1 MDTRF
6 KLTPRYTYIAIGCI
20 TAGMLAMAYGFYSS
34 ADRAWANLL
43 LNNFYFLSLAI
54 GASFFLALQYITQ
67 SGWSAM
73 FRRVPEAMSAYI
85 PYAGIAMLLLYFGM
99 HNLYQWSRPEA
110 VANDILLAH
119 KSPYLNIP
127 FFFIRMIVFFGA
139 WTLMTRL
146 IRKVS
151 LREDHFGGNT
161 YMEKN
166 ELNSK
171 IFIFILA
178 ITFSMASFDWIM
190 SIEAHWI
197 STIFSVKNFVA
208 AFYHG
213 TAIILLIV
221 ILLNERGYF
230 KELNESH
237 LLDFSRYLFM
247 LSIVWGYMFFSQ
259 FMLIWFGNIPEETV
273 YYAGRWNNG
282 WQVLFYANITINWF
296 IPFAVLL
303 SQKMDK
309 NKTVVKII
317 CLFLIAGQW
326 IDLYDQIMPTY
337 TITPKFGIIE
347 IGAFIGFSGL
357 FALVFGKALSK
368 ADMVPKNHPYLEES
382 LYHHVH

>member
-6 KLTPRYTYIAIGCI
+6 TLTPRYTYIAIGCMV
-20 TAGMLAMAYGFYSS
+20 AGILAMAYGFYTS

-85 PYAGIAMLLLYFGM
+85 PFAGIAMLLLYLGM
-99 HNLYQWSRPEA
+99 HNLYEWSRPEA
-110 VANDILLAH
+110 VANDALLAH

-127 FFFIRMIVFFGA
+127 FFFIRMVVFFAA
-139 WTLMTRL
+139 WTLMTKL

-151 LREDHFGGNT
+151 LQEDQFGGIT

-190 SIEAHWI
+190 SIEAHWV
-197 STIFSVKNFVA
+197 SAIFSIKNFVA

-213 TAIILLIV
+213 SAIIVLIV

-237 LLDFSRYLFM
+237 LLDFSRYIFM

-273 YYAGRWNNG
+273 YYAERWNNG
-282 WQVLFYANITINWF
+282 WKVLFYVNIIINWF
-296 IPFAVLL
+296 IPFTVLL

-309 NKTVVKII
+309 NRIVLKII
-317 CLFLIAGQW
+317 CLLLIAGQW

-337 TITPKFGIIE
+337 TITPQFGIIE
-347 IGAFIGFSGL
+347 IGAFIGFAGL
-357 FALVFGKALSK
+357 FALVFGKALAK
-368 ADMVPKNHPYLEES
+368 ADLVPKNHPYIEES
-382 LYHHVH
+382 LYHKIH

>member
-6 KLTPRYTYIAIGCI
+6 TLTPRYSYISIGCMI
-20 TAGMLAMAYGFYSS
+20 AGMLAMAYGFYVS

-43 LNNFYFLSLAI
+43 LDNYYFLSLAI

-67 SGWSAM
+67 SGWSAL
-73 FRRVPEAMSAYI
+73 FRRVPEAMSSYI
-85 PYAGIAMLLLYFGM
+85 PFAGVAMLLLYFGI
-99 HNLYQWSRPEA
+99 HNLYEWSHPDA
-110 VANDILLAH
+110 IANDAHLAH
-119 KSPYLNIP
+119 KSIYLNIP
-127 FFFIRMIVFFGA
+127 FFFIRIIVFFA
-139 WTLMTRL
+139 IWTIMTRL

-151 LREDHFGGNT
+151 LQEDQFGGNT

-178 ITFSMASFDWIM
+178 ITFSLASFDWIM
-190 SIEAHWI
+190 SIDAHWV
-197 STIFSVKNFVA
+197 STIFSIKNFVA

-213 TAIILLIV
+213 TAVIVLII

-237 LLDFSRYLFM
+237 LLDFSRYIFM

-273 YYAGRWNNG
+273 YYAQRWNNG
-282 WQVLFYANITINWF
+282 WKLLFYVNIIINWF
-296 IPFAVLL
+296 IPFTVLL
-303 SQKMDK
+303 SQKVDK

-317 CLFLIAGQW
+317 CLILIIGQW

-337 TITPKFGIIE
+337 TITPKFGVIE
-347 IGAFIGFSGL
+347 IGAFVGFAGL
-357 FALVFGKALSK
+357 FALVFAKTLAK
-368 ADMVPKNHPYLEES
+368 ADLVPKNHPYIEES
-382 LYHHVH
+382 IYHHIH

>member
-6 KLTPRYTYIAIGCI
+6 TLSPRFTYFAIGCMVVGI
-20 TAGMLAMAYGFYSS
+20 LAMAYGFYTS

-73 FRRVPEAMSAYI
+73 FRRVPEAMGAYI
-85 PYAGIAMLLLYFGM
+85 PYAAILMLLLYFGM
-99 HNLYQWSRPEA
+99 HNLYEWSHPDA
-110 VANDILLAH
+110 VANDALLQH
-119 KSPYLNIP
+119 KAPYLNIY
-127 FFFIRMIVFFGA
+127 FFFIRMVIFFAA
-139 WTLMTRL
+139 WIIMTRL

-151 LREDHFGGNT
+151 LQEDQFGGMK
-161 YMEKN
+161 YLEKN

-178 ITFSMASFDWIM
+178 ITFSLASFDYIM
-190 SIEAHWI
+190 SIEAHWV

-213 TAIILLIV
+213 TAILVLIV

-237 LLDFSRYLFM
+237 MLDFSRYIFM
-247 LSIVWGYMFFSQ
+247 LSIVWGYMYFAQ
-259 FMLIWFGNIPEETV
+259 FMLIWFANIPEETI
-273 YYAGRWNNG
+273 YYAERWNNG
-282 WQVLFYANITINWF
+282 WKGLFYVNIIINWF
-296 IPFAVLL
+296 IPFTVLL

-317 CLFLIAGQW
+317 CLLLIAGQW
-326 IDLYDQIMPTY
+326 IDLYDQIMPA
-337 TITPKFGIIE
+337 ITRTPHFGLIE
-347 IGAFIGFSGL
+347 IGAFIGSAGL
-357 FALVFGKALSK
+357 FTLVIGKTLGKA
-368 ADMVPKNHPYLEES
+368 DIVPKNHPYLEES
-382 LYHHVH
+382 LYHHIH

>member
-6 KLTPRYTYIAIGCI
+6 TLTPRYSYISIGCMI
-20 TAGMLAMAYGFYSS
+20 AGMLAMAYGFYVS

-43 LNNFYFLSLAI
+43 LNNYYFLSLAI

-73 FRRVPEAMSAYI
+73 FRRVPEAMSSYI
-85 PYAGIAMLLLYFGM
+85 PFAGLAMLLLYFGI
-99 HNLYQWSRPEA
+99 HNIYEWSHPDA
-110 VANDILLAH
+110 VAHDAHLAH
-119 KSPYLNIP
+119 KSIYLNIP
-127 FFFIRMIVFFGA
+127 FFFIRMIVFFA
-139 WTLMTRL
+139 IWTIMTRL

-151 LREDHFGGNT
+151 LQEDQFGGNT

-178 ITFSMASFDWIM
+178 ITFSLASFDWIM
-190 SIEAHWI
+190 SIDAHWV
-197 STIFSVKNFVA
+197 STIFSIKNFVA

-213 TAIILLIV
+213 TAVIVLII

-237 LLDFSRYLFM
+237 LLDFSRYIFM

-273 YYAGRWNNG
+273 YYAERWNNG
-282 WQVLFYANITINWF
+282 WKLLFYMNIIINWF
-296 IPFAVLL
+296 IPFTVLL
-303 SQKMDK
+303 SQKVDK

-317 CLFLIAGQW
+317 CLILIIGQW

-337 TITPKFGIIE
+337 TITPKFGVIE
-347 IGAFIGFSGL
+347 IGAFVGFAGL
-357 FALVFGKALSK
+357 FALVFAKTLAK
-368 ADMVPKNHPYLEES
+368 ADLVPKNHPYIEES
-382 LYHHVH
+382 IYHHIH

>member
-1 MDTRF
+1 MDNRF
-6 KLTPRYTYIAIGCI
+6 TLTPRYTYIAIGCI
-20 TAGMLAMAYGFYSS
+20 VAGMLAMAYGFYSS

-43 LNNFYFLSLAI
+43 LNNYYFLSLAI
-54 GASFFLALQYITQ
+54 GASFFMALQYITQ

-85 PYAGIAMLLLYFGM
+85 PFAGIAMLLLYFGM
-99 HNLYQWSRPEA
+99 NNLFEWSRPEA
-110 VANDILLAH
+110 VANDTLLAH
-119 KSPYLNIP
+119 KAPYLNIT
-127 FFFIRMIVFFGA
+127 FFFIRMIVFFVA

-151 LREDHFGGNT
+151 LQEDQFGGIT
-161 YMEKN
+161 YMDKN
-166 ELNSK
+166 EMNSK

-190 SIEAHWI
+190 SIEAHWV
-197 STIFSVKNFVA
+197 STIFSVKNFIA

-213 TAIILLIV
+213 TAIIVLIV

-273 YYAGRWNNG
+273 YYAERWDNG
-282 WQVLFYANITINWF
+282 WKVLFYVNIVINWF
-296 IPFAVLL
+296 IPFIILL

-309 NKTVVKII
+309 NKTVVKFI
-317 CLFLIAGQW
+317 CLLLIAGQW
-326 IDLYDQIMPTY
+326 IDLYDQIMPTF
-337 TITPKFGIIE
+337 TTTPQFGIVE
-347 IGAFIGFSGL
+347 IGAFIGFAGL
-357 FALVFGKALSK
+357 FALVFGKAFSK
-368 ADMVPKNHPYLEES
+368 ADIIPKNSPYLEES

>member
-6 KLTPRYTYIAIGCI
+6 TLTPRYSYISIGCMI
-20 TAGMLAMAYGFYSS
+20 AGMLAMAYGFYVS

-43 LNNFYFLSLAI
+43 LNNYYFLSLAI

-67 SGWSAM
+67 SGWSAL

-85 PYAGIAMLLLYFGM
+85 PFAGIAMLLLYFGI
-99 HNLYQWSRPEA
+99 HNLYEWSHPEA
-110 VANDILLAH
+110 IANDALLAH

-127 FFFIRMIVFFGA
+127 FFFIRMIVFFA
-139 WTLMTRL
+139 IWTIMTRL

-151 LREDHFGGNT
+151 LQEDQFGGNT

-178 ITFSMASFDWIM
+178 ITFSLASFDWIM
-190 SIEAHWI
+190 SIDAHWV
-197 STIFSVKNFVA
+197 STIFSIKNFVA

-213 TAIILLIV
+213 TAVIVLII

-237 LLDFSRYLFM
+237 LLDFSRYIFM

-273 YYAGRWNNG
+273 YYAERWNTG
-282 WQVLFYANITINWF
+282 WKLLFYVNIIINWF
-296 IPFAVLL
+296 IPFTVLL

-317 CLFLIAGQW
+317 CLILIIGQW

-337 TITPKFGIIE
+337 TIMPKFGVIE
-347 IGAFIGFSGL
+347 IGAFVGFAGL
-357 FALVFGKALSK
+357 FALVFAKTLAK
-368 ADMVPKNHPYLEES
+368 ADLVPKNHPYIEES
-382 LYHHVH
+382 IYHHVH

>member
-1 MDTRF
+1 MNIRF
-6 KLTPRYTYIAIGCI
+6 TLTPRYSYIAIGCMV
-20 TAGMLAMAYGFYSS
+20 AGMLAMAYGFYAS
-34 ADRAWANLL
+34 ADRAWACLL

-54 GASFFLALQYITQ
+54 GAGFFLALQYITQ

-85 PYAGIAMLLLYFGM
+85 PFAGIAMLLLYFGV
-99 HNLYQWSRPEA
+99 HNLYEWSHPEA
-110 VANDILLAH
+110 VAHDALLAH

-127 FFFIRMIVFFGA
+127 FFFIRMIIFFGA
-139 WTLMTRL
+139 WTIMTRL
-146 IRKVS
+146 MRKVS
-151 LREDHFGGNT
+151 LQEDQFGGIT

-166 ELNSK
+166 EMNSK

-190 SIEAHWI
+190 SIEAHWV

-213 TAIILLIV
+213 TAMIVFII

-237 LLDFSRYLFM
+237 LLDFSRYIFM

-259 FMLIWFGNIPEETV
+259 FMLIWFGNIPDETI
-273 YYAGRWNNG
+273 YFAERWNNG
-282 WQVLFYANITINWF
+282 WKALFYVNIAINWF
-296 IPFAVLL
+296 IPFTVLL
-303 SQKMDK
+303 SQKLDK

-317 CLFLIAGQW
+317 CLLLIAGQW
-326 IDLYDQIMPTY
+326 IDLYDQIMPAITV
-337 TITPKFGIIE
+337 TPKFGIIE
-347 IGAFIGFSGL
+347 IGAFIGFAGL
-357 FALVFGKALSK
+357 FALVFGKTLAK
-368 ADMVPKNHPYLEES
+368 ADLVPKNHPYLEES
-382 LYHHVH
+382 LYHHIP

>member
-1 MDTRF
+1 MHTRF
-6 KLTPRYTYIAIGCI
+6 TLTPRFSYFSIGCI
-20 TAGMLAMAYGFYSS
+20 VAGILAMAYGFYTS

-43 LNNFYFLSLAI
+43 LNNYYFLSLAI
-54 GASFFLALQYITQ
+54 GAGFFMALQYVTQ

-85 PYAGIAMLLLYFGM
+85 PLAGIVMLRMYFGI
-99 HNLYQWSRPEA
+99 HNLYEWSRPEA
-110 VANDILLAH
+110 VANDALLAH
-119 KSPYLNIP
+119 KSSYLNIP
-127 FFFIRMIVFFGA
+127 FFFIRMIIFFGA
-139 WTLMTRL
+139 WTFMTRL

-151 LREDHFGGNT
+151 LQEDQFGGIK

-178 ITFSMASFDWIM
+178 ITFSMASFDYIM
-190 SIEAHWI
+190 SIEARWV
-197 STIFSVKNFVA
+197 STIFSVKNFIA

-213 TAIILLIV
+213 TAIIVLIV

-259 FMLIWFGNIPEETV
+259 FMLIWFGNIPDETI
-273 YYAGRWNNG
+273 YYAERWNNG
-282 WQVLFYANITINWF
+282 WKVLFYVNIAINWF
-296 IPFAVLL
+296 IPFVVLL

-317 CLFLIAGQW
+317 CLLLIAGQW

-337 TITPKFGIIE
+337 TITPKFGVIE
-347 IGAFIGFSGL
+347 IGAFIGFAGL
-357 FALVFGKALSK
+357 FALVFGKTLAK
-368 ADMVPKNHPYLEES
+368 ADLVPKNHPYLEES
-382 LYHHVH
+382 LFHHVH

>member
-6 KLTPRYTYIAIGCI
+6 TLTPRYSYISIGCMI
-20 TAGMLAMAYGFYSS
+20 AGMLAMAYGFYVS

-43 LNNFYFLSLAI
+43 LDNYYFLSLAI

-73 FRRVPEAMSAYI
+73 FRRVPEAMSSYI
-85 PYAGIAMLLLYFGM
+85 PFAGVAMLLLYFGI
-99 HNLYQWSRPEA
+99 HNLYEWSHPDA
-110 VANDILLAH
+110 IANDAHLAH
-119 KSPYLNIP
+119 KSIYLNIP
-127 FFFIRMIVFFGA
+127 FFFIRIIVFFA
-139 WTLMTRL
+139 IWTIMTRL

-151 LREDHFGGNT
+151 LQEDQFGGNT

-178 ITFSMASFDWIM
+178 ITFSLASFDWIM
-190 SIEAHWI
+190 SIDAHWV
-197 STIFSVKNFVA
+197 STIFSIKNFVA

-213 TAIILLIV
+213 TAVIVLII

-237 LLDFSRYLFM
+237 LLDFSRYIFM

-273 YYAGRWNNG
+273 YYAQRWNNG
-282 WQVLFYANITINWF
+282 WKLLFYVNIIINWF
-296 IPFAVLL
+296 IPFTVLL

-317 CLFLIAGQW
+317 CLILIIGQW

-337 TITPKFGIIE
+337 TITPKFGVIE
-347 IGAFIGFSGL
+347 IGAFVGFAGL
-357 FALVFGKALSK
+357 FALVFAKTLAK
-368 ADMVPKNHPYLEES
+368 ADLVPKNHPYIEES
-382 LYHHVH
+382 IYHHIH

>member
-1 MDTRF
+1 MDNRF

-20 TAGMLAMAYGFYSS
+20 VAGMLAMAYGFYTS

-85 PYAGIAMLLLYFGM
+85 PFAGIAMLLLYFGI
-99 HNLYQWSRPEA
+99 HNLYEWSHPEA
-110 VANDILLAH
+110 VANDALLAH

-127 FFFIRMIVFFGA
+127 FFFIRMIVFFAA

-151 LREDHFGGNT
+151 LQEDQFGGIT

-190 SIEAHWI
+190 SIEAHWV
-197 STIFSVKNFVA
+197 SSIFSVKNFIA

-213 TAIILLIV
+213 TAIIVFII
-221 ILLNERGYF
+221 ILLNEKGYF

-259 FMLIWFGNIPEETV
+259 FMLIWFGNIPDETI
-273 YYAGRWNNG
+273 YYAERWNNG
-282 WQVLFYANITINWF
+282 WKTLFYVNIAINWF
-296 IPFAVLL
+296 IPFTVLL

-317 CLFLIAGQW
+317 CLVLIAGQW
-326 IDLYDQIMPTY
+326 IDLYDQIMPTI
-337 TITPKFGIIE
+337 TISPKFGIIE
-347 IGAFIGFSGL
+347 IGAFTGFAGL

-368 ADMVPKNHPYLEES
+368 AGLVPKNHPYLEES
-382 LYHHVH
+382 LYHHIH

>member
-1 MDTRF
+1 MHTRF
-6 KLTPRYTYIAIGCI
+6 TLTPRFSYFSIGCI
-20 TAGMLAMAYGFYSS
+20 VAGILAMAYGFYTS

-43 LNNFYFLSLAI
+43 LNNYYFLSLAI
-54 GASFFLALQYITQ
+54 GAGFFMALQYITQ

-85 PYAGIAMLLLYFGM
+85 PLAGIVMLLMYFGI
-99 HNLYQWSRPEA
+99 HNLYEWSRPEA
-110 VANDILLAH
+110 VANDALLAH
-119 KSPYLNIP
+119 KSSYLNIP
-127 FFFIRMIVFFGA
+127 FFFIRMIIFFGA
-139 WTLMTRL
+139 WTFMTRL

-151 LREDHFGGNT
+151 LQEDQFGGIK

-178 ITFSMASFDWIM
+178 ITFSMASFDYIM
-190 SIEAHWI
+190 SIEARWV
-197 STIFSVKNFVA
+197 STIFSVKNFIA

-213 TAIILLIV
+213 TAIIVLIV

-259 FMLIWFGNIPEETV
+259 FMLIWFGNIPDETI
-273 YYAGRWNNG
+273 YYAERWNNG
-282 WQVLFYANITINWF
+282 WKVLFYVNIAINWF
-296 IPFAVLL
+296 IPFVVLL

-317 CLFLIAGQW
+317 CLLLIAGQW

-347 IGAFIGFSGL
+347 IGAFIGFAGL
-357 FALVFGKALSK
+357 FALVFGKTLAK
-368 ADMVPKNHPYLEES
+368 ADLVPKNHPYLEES
-382 LYHHVH
+382 LFHHVH

>member
-6 KLTPRYTYIAIGCI
+6 TLTPRYSYISIGCMI
-20 TAGMLAMAYGFYSS
+20 AGMLAMAYGFYVS

-43 LNNFYFLSLAI
+43 LDNYYFLSLAI

-67 SGWSAM
+67 SGWSAL
-73 FRRVPEAMSAYI
+73 FRRVPEAMSSYI
-85 PYAGIAMLLLYFGM
+85 PFAGLAMLLLYFGI
-99 HNLYQWSRPEA
+99 HNLYEWSHPDA
-110 VANDILLAH
+110 IANDAHLAH
-119 KSPYLNIP
+119 KSIYLNIP
-127 FFFIRMIVFFGA
+127 FFFIRIIVFFA
-139 WTLMTRL
+139 IWTIMTRL

-151 LREDHFGGNT
+151 LQEDQFGGNT

-178 ITFSMASFDWIM
+178 ITFSLASFDWIM
-190 SIEAHWI
+190 SIDAHWV
-197 STIFSVKNFVA
+197 STIFSIKNFVA

-213 TAIILLIV
+213 TAVIVLII

-237 LLDFSRYLFM
+237 LLDFSRYIFM

-273 YYAGRWNNG
+273 YYAQRWNNG
-282 WQVLFYANITINWF
+282 WKLLFYVNIIINWF
-296 IPFAVLL
+296 IPFTVLL
-303 SQKMDK
+303 SQKVDK

-317 CLFLIAGQW
+317 CLILIIGQW

-337 TITPKFGIIE
+337 TITPKFGVIE
-347 IGAFIGFSGL
+347 IGAFVGFAGL
-357 FALVFGKALSK
+357 FALVFAKTLAK
-368 ADMVPKNHPYLEES
+368 ADLVPKNHPYIEES
-382 LYHHVH
+382 IYHHIH

>member
-1 MDTRF
+1 MKNRF
-6 KLTPRYTYIAIGCI
+6 TLTPRYTYISIGCMV
-20 TAGMLAMAYGFYSS
+20 AGMIAMAYGFYAS

-54 GASFFLALQYITQ
+54 GASFFMALQYITQ

-73 FRRVPEAMSAYI
+73 FRRVPEAMSLYI
-85 PYAGIAMLLLYFGM
+85 PFAGIAMLLLYFGVY
-99 HNLYQWSRPEA
+99 NLYEWSHPQA
-110 VANDILLAH
+110 VANDALLAH

-127 FFFIRMIVFFGA
+127 FFFIRMIVFFAA
-139 WTLMTRL
+139 WTIMTRL

-151 LREDHFGGNT
+151 LLEDQFGGNT

-178 ITFSMASFDWIM
+178 ITFSLASFDWIM
-190 SIEAHWI
+190 SIDAHWV
-197 STIFSVKNFVA
+197 STIFSIKNFVA

-213 TAIILLIV
+213 TAIIVFIV

-237 LLDFSRYLFM
+237 LLDFSRYIFM

-259 FMLIWFGNIPEETV
+259 FMLIWFGNIPDETI
-273 YYAGRWNNG
+273 YYAERWNNG
-282 WQVLFYANITINWF
+282 WKLLFYINIIVNWF
-296 IPFAVLL
+296 IPFTVLL

-317 CLFLIAGQW
+317 CLLLIAGQW

-337 TITPKFGIIE
+337 TISPKFGIIE
-347 IGAFIGFSGL
+347 IGAFIGFAGL
-357 FALVFGKALSK
+357 FALVFGKALAK
-368 ADMVPKNHPYLEES
+368 ADLVPKNHPYIEES
-382 LYHHVH
+382 LYHHIH

>member
-6 KLTPRYTYIAIGCI
+6 TLTPRYTYIAFGCI
-20 TAGMLAMAYGFYSS
+20 VAGILAMAYGFYSS

-43 LNNFYFLSLAI
+43 LNNYYFLSLAI
-54 GASFFLALQYITQ
+54 GASFFMALQYITQ

-85 PYAGIAMLLLYFGM
+85 PFAGIVMLLLYFGM
-99 HNLYQWSRPEA
+99 HNLFEWSRPEA
-110 VANDILLAH
+110 VAEDALLAH
-119 KSPYLNIP
+119 KSPYLNIT
-127 FFFIRMIVFFGA
+127 FFFIRMVVFFGA
-139 WTLMTRL
+139 WTFMTWL

-151 LREDHFGGNT
+151 LQEDQFGGIA
-161 YMEKN
+161 YMDKN
-166 ELNSK
+166 EMNSK

-190 SIEAHWI
+190 SIEAHWV
-197 STIFSVKNFVA
+197 STIFSVKNFIA

-213 TAIILLIV
+213 TAIVVLIV

-273 YYAGRWNNG
+273 YYAERWNNG
-282 WQVLFYANITINWF
+282 WKVLFYVNIAINWF
-296 IPFAVLL
+296 VPFIILL

-309 NKTVVKII
+309 NKTVVKFI
-317 CLFLIAGQW
+317 CFLLIAGQW
-326 IDLYDQIMPTY
+326 IDLYDQIMPTF
-337 TITPKFGIIE
+337 TTTPQFGIVE
-347 IGAFIGFSGL
+347 IGAFIGFAGL
-357 FALVFGKALSK
+357 FALVFGKAFSK
-368 ADMVPKNHPYLEES
+368 ADTIPKNHPYIEES
-382 LYHHVH
+382 LYHHIH